1 MAHRVL
7 IIDDEPNIRRMLGAL
22 LRAEGYAV
30 DEAPTG
36 PAGLLALE
44 TIDPDAIFMDY
55 LMPPGPDGLETLRI
69 IRERG
74 NEVPVIMMSGKAQLA
89 DAVRATQL
97 GAFQFLEKPLSPEVA
112 LVTLRSALELGR
124 ARSQNRALREAL
136 APRDEMVGQSEA
148 MGRVRQLVAQVA
160 PTDARVLIT
169 GESGTGKELV
179 AAAIHRASPRARG
192 PFVPVNCAAIPRDLV
207 ESEMFGHERGAFTGA
222 GERRLGRFE
231 LADGGTLFLDE
242 IGDLN
247 LDAQAKLLR
256 TLETGV
262 LQRLGAEQPT
272 RVDVRVVAATN
283 RRLEEAVRAGTFRE
297 DLYFRLNIFPIHLPP
312 LRERIEDLP
321 ALVRHLTAG
330 ARPGRPQ
337 TYDGEALT
345 ELAAYHWPGNIR
357 ELANVVER
365 LAILA
370 GPTVG
375 AEQVA
380 QVLTYRPMRKAAAGP
395 AANLDGL
402 PLTDAVD
409 HFERELIARALA
421 EADGNV
427 AEAARR
433 LKTDRANLYRR
444 MKRLGV
450 ASRPA
455 GTRGKA

>member
-69 IRERG
+69 VRERG

-136 APRDEMVGQSEA
+136 APRNEMVGQSEA
-148 MGRVRQLVAQVA
+148 MMRVRQLVAQVA

-297 DLYFRLNIFPIHLPP
+297 DLYFRLNIFPIHLAP
-312 LRERIEDLP
+312 LRERLEDLP
-321 ALVRHLTAG
+321 ALVRHLA
-330 ARPGRPQ
+330 ASSRPAQPQ
-337 TYDGEALT
+337 TYDAEALA

-357 ELANVVER
+357 ELTNVVER

-375 AEQVA
+375 ADDVA
-380 QVLTYRPMRKAAAGP
+380 QVLTHRPTRQAAAGP
-395 AANLDGL
+395 AASLDGL
-402 PLTDAVD
+402 PLTEAVD
-409 HFERELIARALA
+409 RFERELIASALA

-450 ASRPA
+450 ASRA
-455 GTRGKA
+455 TGKA